1 MSGPIPRR
9 RRAVP
14 KRLGDG
20 PTRKQHDQYCP
31 IARTLDVLGDRWSL
45 LILRELLLG
54 DRRFVDLREWLPGVS
69 PTLLTKR
76 LQQLTANGLVATIEL
91 PPPAARTVYTA
102 TARGREAVP
111 ILRAMSRFGMKLLP
125 PPRASTKLR
134 PESVAYAAVDAWYDS
149 GAANGIDEIY
159 RLVIDGAEFTLASA
173 RGAARE
179 NLAKRAPDLVLTA
192 PGHVLVA
199 ARLGETTLA
208 DAVASGA
215 ATVTGRKHA
224 LRNFQRVFRLP

>member
-1 MSGPIPRR
+1 MK
-9 RRAVP
+9 
-14 KRLGDG
+14 KR
-20 PTRKQHDQYCP
+20 HDQYCP

-45 LILRELLLG
+45 LIMRELLLG

-102 TARGREAVP
+102 TDRGREAIP
-111 ILRAMSRFGMKLLP
+111 IIRAMTHFGMKLLP

-134 PESVAYAAVDAWYDS
+134 PQSVAYVAVEAWYDS
-149 GAANGIDEIY
+149 SAANGIDEVY
-159 RLVIDGAEFTLASA
+159 RLVVDGAEFSLGSA
-173 RGAARE
+173 RRE
-179 NLAKRAPDLVLTA
+179 QTAKRKPDLVLTA
-192 PGHVLVA
+192 PAHVLVS

-208 DAVASGA
+208 KALASGA
-215 ATVTGRKHA
+215 ATVTGSKRA
-224 LRNFQRVFRLP
+224 LRNFQRVFRLI